1 MPPAAMPELYDE
13 RRTEPRFPTS
23 GEATFQVDG
32 RAWSAEIL
40 DLSLNGLKISRPAG
54 FDPAP
59 ALRFRVSLAVPGLDA
74 FSADMLLHHAEGAQ
88 LGLEFYDM
96 PPQDF
101 AVLVGAIEQFQRLR
115 RRAAVGT

>member
-1 MPPAAMPELYDE
+1 MPELYDE

-23 GEATFQVDG
+23 GEATFAAGG

-40 DLSLNGLKISRPAG
+40 DLSLNGAKISRPAG
-54 FDPAP
+54 FDPPSA
-59 ALRFRVSLAVPGLDA
+59 ARLRVTLAVAGLA
-74 FSADMLLHHAEGAQ
+74 PFSAEMLVHHAEGAQ

-115 RRAAVGT
+115 RRAAVGS